1 MLLKDPDGVASFD
14 VIISRALSDL
24 SAFVRSA
31 LPLLAQHGT
40 IIAMKGEIDAKEL
53 DAVRADA
60 AEDQFSLKIEKY
72 GLPSMGSQ
80 RSLVI
85 IKHLH

>member
-1 MLLKDPDGVASFD
+1 MLAE
-14 VIISRALSDL
+14 
-24 SAFVRSA
+24 
-31 LPLLAQHGT
+31 QGT
-40 IIAMKGEIDAKEL
+40 IIAMKGKIDAKEL

-60 AEDQFSLKIEKY
+60 PGDQYSLKIEKY
-72 GLPSMGSQ
+72 GLPSINGL

>member
-1 MLLKDPDGVASFD
+1 VK
-14 VIISRALSDL
+14 
-24 SAFVRSA
+24 SA
-31 LPLLAQHGT
+31 LPLLAKQGT
-40 IIAMKGEIDAKEL
+40 IIAMKGKVDAKEL

-60 AEDQFSLKIEKY
+60 PGDQYSLGVERYK
-72 GLPSMGSQ
+72 LPSIHAP